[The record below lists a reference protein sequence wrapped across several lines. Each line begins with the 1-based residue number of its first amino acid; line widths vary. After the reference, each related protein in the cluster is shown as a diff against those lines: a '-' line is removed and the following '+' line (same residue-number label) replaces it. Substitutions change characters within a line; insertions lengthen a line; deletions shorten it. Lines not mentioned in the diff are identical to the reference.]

1 MQIPCKTIWPTVTT
15 ENLREITDYAG
26 YKHEFLQL
34 FGFDR
39 GTSGVQR
46 LDGRRRS
53 HADVKEE
60 AAVYLAAPAC
70 QTLHD
75 VPHPWAPVTRA
86 GRLGG
91 GGRAPSR
98 CSFKH
103 VVNRVADGTMATSSR
118 QAAE

>member
-70 QTLHD
+70 QPLHG
-75 VPHPWAPVTRA
+75 VPHPWAPVTLV

-91 GGRAPSR
+91 GGRAP
-98 CSFKH
+98 
-103 VVNRVADGTMATSSR
+103 ALAYAGLGI
-118 QAAE
+118 